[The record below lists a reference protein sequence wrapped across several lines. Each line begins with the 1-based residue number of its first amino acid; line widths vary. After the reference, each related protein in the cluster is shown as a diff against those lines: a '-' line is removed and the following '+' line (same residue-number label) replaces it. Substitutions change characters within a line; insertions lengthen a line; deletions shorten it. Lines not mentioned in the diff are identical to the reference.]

1 MQSGLTNDLTD
12 KGLKFAANSGAEYTA
27 KLGSTVK
34 IQGTEKKEGHEYTAD
49 NLTTE
54 IDENGNITILMDKD
68 MSVEKLAVNGK
79 NGKDGAPGSIGI
91 SGQDG
96 KAGVGIDGKN
106 GISIKGQNGKDGVT
120 IKGIDGVD
128 GVDGAEGHIGLN
140 GKDGMTDIF
149 TTAGKQGLDGKDGE
163 TMTRIVYKDPKGT
176 EHDVATLDDG
186 LKFKGDDT
194 TVINKKLN
202 NTLDIIG
209 GAKGT

>member
-1 MQSGLTNDLTD
+1 M
-12 KGLKFAANSGAEYTA
+12 
-27 KLGSTVK
+27 
-34 IQGTEKKEGHEYTAD
+34 
-49 NLTTE
+49 
-54 IDENGNITILMDKD
+54 
-68 MSVEKLAVNGK
+68 
-79 NGKDGAPGSIGI
+79 
-91 SGQDG
+91 
-96 KAGVGIDGKN
+96 
-106 GISIKGQNGKDGVT
+106 T